1 MNSVLVTGSETGPKA
16 EIQPY
21 TIDYTEGRSTLYAQ
35 SRETLKL
42 ESRSDGAGNNARA
55 PPKSPPHPIQ
65 ESRGLEQSRASIISQ
80 DVEQIQVSCMYMDSL
95 V

>member
-1 MNSVLVTGSETGPKA
+1 MSSVLVTGSETGPKA

-21 TIDYTEGRSTLYAQ
+21 TEGRSTFYAP

-42 ESRSDGAGNNARA
+42 ASRSDGNDARV

-65 ESRGLEQSRASIISQ
+65 ESLEQSARASIISQ
-80 DVEQIQVSCMYMDSL
+80 DVEQIQVCCMYIFIYIAII
-95 V
+95 

>member
-1 MNSVLVTGSETGPKA
+1 MSSVLVTGSETGPKA

-21 TIDYTEGRSTLYAQ
+21 TEGRSTFYAP

-42 ESRSDGAGNNARA
+42 ASRSDAGNDVRA

-65 ESRGLEQSRASIISQ
+65 ESLEQSRASIISQ
-80 DVEQIQVSCMYMDSL
+80 DVEQIQVSCMYI